1 MLEANWP
8 IYKIQCFQLFLTLNT
23 FLKKIAYFLT
33 DMWSNV
39 FIDVITWLLWK
50 SVAKTPIDCFWTR
63 KESSSKCLW
72 KIP

>member
-39 FIDVITWLLWK
+39 FIDGITWLLWK
-50 SVAKTPIDCFWTR
+50 SVAKTPIDYFWTR

-72 KIP
+72 KMP